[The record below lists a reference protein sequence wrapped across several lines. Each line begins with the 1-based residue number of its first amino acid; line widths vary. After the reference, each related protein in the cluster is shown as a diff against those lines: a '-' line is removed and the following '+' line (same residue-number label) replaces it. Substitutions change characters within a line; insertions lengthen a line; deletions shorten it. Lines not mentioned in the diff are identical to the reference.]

1 MKICR
6 VKQIANC
13 CIDRFLALR
22 VLRTWPIPASVAA
35 LLVTAFFSST
45 AMSQEDPTPTLMGVV
60 SPHTAPA
67 WDIEEWINTDPGN
80 IDDNRDRVIV
90 IDFFQ
95 LWCPAC
101 NSFSGPLMQ
110 QWQDRFSEEIASN
123 DLLLLKIHTVF
134 EGHDVQTTE
143 RLKEYL
149 IEKNI
154 TMPVGVD
161 RHIGNDH
168 LPETKKRYQTR
179 GTPEIVFIDRQ
190 GMIRFKRFGGF
201 DPVAAETYLELLLGS
216 TDSMKRLEPIK
227 ICLASELCG

>member
-1 MKICR
+1 MEICTVNQAR
-6 VKQIANC
+6 HCWADQFPILRIWRNWATPAAKAA
-13 CIDRFLALR
+13 FLVFAL
-22 VLRTWPIPASVAA
+22 
-35 LLVTAFFSST
+35 FSSS
-45 AMSQEDPTPTLMGVV
+45 AMSAENATSALMGIVE
-60 SPHTAPA
+60 PYAAPA
-67 WDIEEWINTDPGN
+67 WNIDEWINTDPGN
-80 IDDNRDRVIV
+80 VDANHGKVIV

-161 RHIGNDH
+161 RHIGDDY

-201 DPVAAETYLELLLGS
+201 DPVAAETYLESLLGS
-216 TDSMKRLEPIK
+216 TGSKKRLEPVE
-227 ICLASELCG
+227 ICLSSELCG